1 MRRAALL
8 LAIRRWLTDNHA
20 RSCRVL
26 SAANTAAAEAEEAAG
41 AAGAAGAADA
51 EPAQSGG
58 IEAEGT
64 GEGSGGAAAER
75 GGGGAAA
82 EGAAAKAGHCAARR
96 GLRQE
101 QRVQVRGGRPGLRS
115 RLP

>member
-8 LAIRRWLTDNHA
+8 LAIRRWLIDNHA
-20 RSCRVL
+20 RSCRVS

-51 EPAQSGG
+51 EPAQSDD
-58 IEAEGT
+58 IEAEGR
-64 GEGSGGAAAER
+64 GEGNGGAAAER

-82 EGAAAKAGHCAARR
+82 EGAAAKAVHPAARR

-101 QRVQVRGGRPGLRS
+101 QRVESRGGRPA
-115 RLP
+115 